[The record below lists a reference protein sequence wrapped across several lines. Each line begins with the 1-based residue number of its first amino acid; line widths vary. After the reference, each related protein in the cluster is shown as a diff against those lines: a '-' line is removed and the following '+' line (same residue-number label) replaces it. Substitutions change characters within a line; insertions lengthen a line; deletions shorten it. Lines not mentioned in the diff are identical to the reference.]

1 MGAEAGTAEAA
12 TTEARGAE
20 AGDAEAGTAEALR
33 RSDRPRPLAESLP
46 SAWGDRTRG
55 AGSACCMLIRGN
67 CPERRGEAGR
77 SEPPPALSPSL
88 PPSLP
93 AAPPAVAAAA
103 FPPRPP

>member
-67 CPERRGEAGR
+67 CPERRGEARRGGAER
-77 SEPPPALSPSL
+77 DGA
-88 PPSLP
+88 
-93 AAPPAVAAAA
+93 
-103 FPPRPP
+103 R